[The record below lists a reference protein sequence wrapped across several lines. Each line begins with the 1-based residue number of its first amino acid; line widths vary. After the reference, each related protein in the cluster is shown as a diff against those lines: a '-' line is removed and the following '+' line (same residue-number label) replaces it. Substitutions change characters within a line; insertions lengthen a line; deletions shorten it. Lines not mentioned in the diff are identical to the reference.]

1 MASQQTGFRPG
12 SKTDWRN
19 RLASVTH
26 YIDDLEACLSQA
38 NSALAPQPLPPLPAR
53 EKAVSPDAQDIWCE
67 VKDKLTAVADLFS
80 LCDNLEFYDK
90 PVSMRRGT
98 LGGVIRILDDCIDR
112 LNPLFKK

>member
-12 SKTDWRN
+12 SKTDWRK

-26 YIDDLEACLSQA
+26 YIDDLETCLSQA
-38 NSALAPQPLPPLPAR
+38 NSALPPLPAR
-53 EKAVSPDAQDIWCE
+53 EKAVPPDAQDIWCE

-90 PVSMRRGT
+90 PISMRRGT

-112 LNPLFKK
+112 LDPLFQE

>member
-12 SKTDWRN
+12 SKTDWRK

-38 NSALAPQPLPPLPAR
+38 NSTLAPRPPLPVR
-53 EKAVSPDAQDIWCE
+53 EKVVTPDAQDIWCE

-90 PVSMRRGT
+90 PISMRRGT
-98 LGGVIRILDDCIDR
+98 LGGAIRILDDCIDR
-112 LNPLFKK
+112 LDPLFQE